1 MSVADKII
9 GILAGVAIALFF
21 VNNVHYY
28 FKNVL
33 GIGKK
38 G

>member
-9 GILAGVAIALFF
+9 GILIDVAIALFF
-21 VNNVHYY
+21 VNKVHYY
-28 FKNVL
+28 FKNVV
-33 GIGKK
+33 GSGKK